1 MPQELRLNSSN
12 SCRSVKNCLQRCKLR
27 LKCQRPKTGQ
37 KNMTS
42 TTENKIVENLPA
54 AEYHADKTRV
64 SKHGL
69 DLIHRA
75 PAVYHAR
82 LLSPP
87 EPRTAAQRWG
97 TLVHLYTFEPENVA
111 RETAI
116 TPAGIDRRTKAG
128 KEAWE
133 SFILEACG
141 REPVSED
148 EHAELMQVADAVH
161 AHPTAGRI
169 LAAGHPSTAEMSLYW
184 TDPDIGAR
192 CRARPDQVTTD
203 ALVVDLKTTA
213 NASADAF
220 QRDAWKFRYHV
231 QAAFYLDALRTLRHP
246 AESFVFIAVEK
257 EAPYLVQVFVAT
269 DEFVDAGRVAYKA
282 DLETYKSCLASG
294 SWPGF
299 PTDAQPLTIPAFAKI

>member
-1 MPQELRLNSSN
+1 
-12 SCRSVKNCLQRCKLR
+12 
-27 LKCQRPKTGQ
+27 
-37 KNMTS
+37 MTP

-54 AEYHADKTRV
+54 AEYHADKTRI

-82 LLSPP
+82 LTAPP
-87 EPRTAAQRWG
+87 EPRTPAQRWG
-97 TLVHLYTFEPENVA
+97 TLVHLYTLEPENVA

-116 TPAGIDRRTKAG
+116 TPAGIDRLV
-128 KEAWE
+128 
-133 SFILEACG
+133 LEACG

-148 EHAELMQVADAVH
+148 EHRELQLIADAVH

-184 TDPDIGAR
+184 TDTDTGAR

-203 ALVVDLKTTA
+203 ALVVDLKTTT

-231 QAAFYLDALRTLRHP
+231 QAAFYLDALRTLGRS

-257 EAPYLVQVFVAT
+257 EPPYLVQVFVAT
-269 DEFVDAGRVAYKA
+269 DEFVDAGRAAYKS

>member
-1 MPQELRLNSSN
+1 MLYDKKLLAPLQVQIEMPTP
-12 SCRSVKNCLQRCKLR
+12 KNRA
-27 LKCQRPKTGQ
+27 

-87 EPRTAAQRWG
+87 EPRTPAQRWG
-97 TLVHLYTFEPENVA
+97 TLVHLYTLEPENVA

-116 TPAGIDRRTKAG
+116 TPTGIDRRTKAG

-133 SFILEACG
+133 AFILEACG
-141 REPVSED
+141 REPVTED
-148 EHAELMQVADAVH
+148 EHKELQIIADTVH

-184 TDPDIGAR
+184 TDTDTGAR

-203 ALVVDLKTTA
+203 ALVVDLKTTQ

-231 QAAFYLDALRTLRHP
+231 QAAFYLDALRTLGRS

-257 EAPYLVQVFVAT
+257 EPPYLVQVFVAT
-269 DEFVDAGRVAYKA
+269 DEFVDAGRAAYKS
-282 DLETYKSCLASG
+282 DLETYKSCLGSG
-294 SWPGF
+294 LWPGF